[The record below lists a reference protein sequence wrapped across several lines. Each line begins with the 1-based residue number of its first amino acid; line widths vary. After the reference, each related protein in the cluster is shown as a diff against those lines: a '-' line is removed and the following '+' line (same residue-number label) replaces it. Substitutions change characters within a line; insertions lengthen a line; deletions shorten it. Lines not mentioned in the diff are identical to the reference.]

1 MLRIPNPRVR
11 PSSVPFVWAWA
22 LVAGFAPGRPSV
34 RGAEERLDPP
44 RAFEALRK
52 GRYEEAIEAFRNWAQ
67 ADPDAAEP
75 VRGWAEA
82 LAALGRYEEALQA
95 LRSSKRREASAALRS
110 FEGRVHL
117 RVGAL
122 RRAEEAFRAAIEAD
136 PESPEAWNRLGESLS
151 KQGRKEEAEA
161 AWKRLVR
168 IYEAMSPEEAER
180 LRPEDFVEMALAL
193 IGLNRWSEANEVML
207 AQAKEKDEAC
217 PAALL
222 ESGRALL
229 SKYNYPDSRF
239 ELRAAIDE
247 NPFFADALALLAEN
261 QLADFQLGSER
272 FRLAEK
278 FAERALAANPR
289 HAEAYAVRGSL
300 FLYDGQIERAAE
312 DFRRAVET
320 DPSSLRARGLLAACH
335 YLRGDGEALRAAEKD
350 ALEVNPRG
358 AGFFHALAL
367 AIEGKFRY
375 ADSVRYCDRALEVD
389 PEYWPAYV
397 TLAINCLRTGE
408 EARGREFLEKSWK
421 HDKFNVW
428 VYNTRK
434 LLQYMDENF
443 RTLETDRFVFK
454 FPKADFEV
462 LKALLVPHLERAYD
476 KLSER
481 YGVTLTTPIHV
492 EAFSEHKWFSARTV
506 GLEGLAAAGACF
518 GRVVTLAT
526 PRALPQNWGAVSQ
539 HEFAHVVTLAASRQR
554 VPRWLTEGCSVYEEG
569 KDRPDQARV
578 FEREI
583 ADAFRSGLLLPM
595 AELDHGFSKPK
606 HVGQILLSY
615 FQGCLVVEY
624 VAERWGFDAVRKLL
638 RAYGEDK
645 PTRTVFQEV
654 LGLSL
659 EEFDRGFFAYVED
672 WVTRTGYE
680 PEIASECIPKLEAAV
695 EADPKDLGA
704 LVDLAWA
711 YHTNRIRVDV
721 PLTVEKIFALRP
733 DHPDGHAILGLEHLA
748 GKKPERAKGHLE
760 KALAGGTRFPYRVH
774 AALGEIALG
783 AGDKAGAIEHFER
796 AKAISPRAGAAYP
809 PGRNLYYRLA
819 ELYEA
824 AGDREKAVLQ
834 MEALSR
840 FAPEDA
846 LCRKRIYEHY
856 GSKDDPE
863 SLGKTLGA
871 LEGLIYIQPFDR
883 GIHEALARV
892 AAKAGAHEIAI
903 REYRYLLTLPDADRK
918 AAYEALAQAHRA
930 RGEREEARA
939 ALEKLLE
946 LEPGNAAARRALSD
960 LERKEERID

>member
-1 MLRIPNPRVR
+1 RPTPRRRPRPAADRISGLGAR
-11 PSSVPFVWAWA
+11 
-22 LVAGFAPGRPSV
+22 APGWAAGPPAALR
-34 RGAEERLDPP
+34 AEGPVDPP
-44 RAFEALRK
+44 RAFDALRE
-52 GRYEEAIEAFRNWAQ
+52 GRYEEAVEAFRKWAE
-67 ADPDAAEP
+67 AEP
-75 VRGWAEA
+75 GASEPFRGWAEA
-82 LAALGRYEEALQA
+82 LAAVGRYEEALQA
-95 LRSSKRREASAALRS
+95 LRSSKRRDSSAALRS

-117 RVGAL
+117 RLGRL
-122 RRAEEAFRAAIEAD
+122 REAEEAFRAALEAD
-136 PESPEAWNRLGESLS
+136 PKNPEAWNRLGESLS

-161 AWKRLVR
+161 AWKRVVR
-168 IYEAMSPEEAER
+168 VYEAMSGEEAER

-207 AQAKEKDEAC
+207 AQAKEKDQSC

-229 SKYNYPDSRF
+229 AKYNYPDSRF

-278 FAERALAANPR
+278 FAERALAVNPR
-289 HAEAYAVRGSL
+289 HAEAHAVRGAL
-300 FLYDGQIERAAE
+300 WLYDGHVERAAD
-312 DFRRAVET
+312 DFRRAVEI
-320 DPSSLRARGLLAACH
+320 DPSSLRARGLLAVCH
-335 YLRGDGEALRAAEKD
+335 YLRGDEDALRAAEKE
-350 ALEVNPRG
+350 ALAVNPRG

-367 AIEGKFRY
+367 GIEGKFRY
-375 ADSVRYCDRALEVD
+375 ADCVRYCDRALEVD

-408 EARGREFLEKSWK
+408 EARGREFLEKSWE

-434 LLQYMDENF
+434 LLRHMDENF
-443 RTLETDRFVFK
+443 QVLETGRFVFK

-476 KLSER
+476 KISER
-481 YGVTLTTPIHV
+481 YGVTLSPPIYV

-518 GRVVTLAT
+518 GRLITLAT

-569 KDRPDQARV
+569 RDRPDQARV
-578 FEREI
+578 FDREI

-595 AELDHGFSKPK
+595 AELDFGFSKPK
-606 HVGQILLSY
+606 HPRQILLSY
-615 FQGCLVVEY
+615 FQGCLVVQY

-645 PTRTVFQEV
+645 STRAVFEEV
-654 LGLSL
+654 FGLSL
-659 EEFDRGFFAYVED
+659 EEFDRGFFAYVAE
-672 WVTRTGYE
+672 WVAKTGYE
-680 PEIASECIPKLEAAV
+680 PEISSEAIPRLEAAV
-695 EADPKDLGA
+695 EADPGGVEK
-704 LVDLAWA
+704 LVELAWA

-721 PLTVEKIFALRP
+721 PLTVEKIFAIRP

-748 GKKPERAKGHLE
+748 AKKPERAKEHLE

-824 AGDREKAVLQ
+824 AGDREKAVRE

-846 LCRKRIYEHY
+846 LCRKAIYEHY
-856 GSKDDPE
+856 RSKDDPE
-863 SLGKTLGA
+863 SVRKTLEA
-871 LEGLIYIQPFDR
+871 LDGILYIQPFDPR
-883 GIHEALARV
+883 LHEALARV
-892 AAKAGAHEIAI
+892 AARAGAHEIAI
-903 REYRYLLTLPDADRK
+903 REYRYLLTLPGADRK
-918 AAYEALAQAHRA
+918 AAYEALAEAHRA

-939 ALEKLLE
+939 AVEKLLE
-946 LEPGNAAARRALSD
+946 LDPENAAARRVLSD
-960 LERKEERID
+960 GDGKEERID